1 MRNRL
6 SFIIPPP
13 LYIPFPS
20 SYILLY
26 YTPSSIHILSILIY
40 PPLYTPFPSSSI
52 LLHSP
57 PLSSTLL
64 HSHPPSTTLLHPPIF
79 FSTLHHPPILSHHP
93 SIPNI
98 TRPRTWYTEE
108 AIFLLSYYL
117 IFFIEFPL
125 FIFTLYYVHF
135 TYDRVDIM
143 TNLWNPQFFITF
155 FFEIVSV

>member
-1 MRNRL
+1 MISVSLMRNRL

-64 HSHPPSTTLLHPPIF
+64 HPPPPSN
-79 FSTLHHPPILSHHP
+79 SLS
-93 SIPNI
+93 SSL
-98 TRPRTWYTEE
+98 YTQYH
-108 AIFLLSYYL
+108 SSPYL
-117 IFFIEFPL
+117 IYRRGHFLTQLL
-125 FIFTLYYVHF
+125 FNIFHRVSFVYLYAILCSFY
-135 TYDRVDIM
+135 I
-143 TNLWNPQFFITF
+143 
-155 FFEIVSV
+155 